1 MFRWCWWNRS
11 PGYAPKLLAY
21 YQISQSILYSQDYS
35 SNGCSGRANGCEK
48 SAKCAAGGDSQLGST
63 PGVGGWLGSYPKGT
77 SGCIWYGLALKMAS
91 FGIFVGEASKSR
103 VWRRAAEGGS
113 NWAEAGGMRGR
124 SALRNSPGRG
134 SSTKYGGAK

>member
-35 SNGCSGRANGCEK
+35 SNGCTGGANGCEK
-48 SAKCAAGGDSQLGST
+48 SAKCAAGGNSQLGCT
-63 PGVGGWLGSYPKGT
+63 PGGGGGLGSYPKGT

-91 FGIFVGEASKSR
+91 FGIVVGEASKSG
-103 VWRRAAEGGS
+103 VWRRAAEGVS
-113 NWAEAGGMRGR
+113 NWAEACGMR
-124 SALRNSPGRG
+124 
-134 SSTKYGGAK
+134 